1 MLALTIRTT
10 PPHHHRILEQTTGA
24 EAAANAVGMGG
35 EAEDHSSGSVQQQ
48 RPVSTLSMAS
58 DGSELLGF
66 SDIPSPPPSD
76 TVSPPSSLRHSNNY
90 SNSNSPLTNS
100 GMDSKNGG
108 GGSDSFYEDGSG
120 GGGGGGGSSAT
131 VVRRRSRSSLR
142 SRGGQ
147 CAIITC
153 SRFILPFFFL
163 LQMCPELGGYYTDG
177 MRHFTSPSPSYR
189 EQVAI
194 SAVSRRGGSPWASMY
209 ADVYS
214 LMT

>member
-10 PPHHHRILEQTTGA
+10 PPHHHHHHRILEQTTGA

-66 SDIPSPPPSD
+66 SDIPSPVPSD
-76 TVSPPSSLRHSNNY
+76 TVSPPSSRSNSNNY
-90 SNSNSPLTNS
+90 SNSNGSLSNS

-120 GGGGGGGSSAT
+120 GGGGGGGGSAT

-153 SRFILPFFFL
+153 SRFILPFFFV
-163 LQMCPELGGYYTDG
+163 QMRPELGGYNTDG
-177 MRHFTSPSPSYR
+177 TCHFTSLSPSYR
-189 EQVAI
+189 EQFAI
-194 SAVSRRGGSPWASMY
+194 SVVSGRGGSPRHQFMLTFAP
-209 ADVYS
+209 
-214 LMT
+214 